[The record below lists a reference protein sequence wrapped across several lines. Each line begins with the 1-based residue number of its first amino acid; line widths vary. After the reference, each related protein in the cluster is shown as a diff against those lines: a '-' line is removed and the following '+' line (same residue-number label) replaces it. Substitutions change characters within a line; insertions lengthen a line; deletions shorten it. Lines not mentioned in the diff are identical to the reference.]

1 MTGLLLAPPS
11 VQGGV
16 EGGTGPDV
24 DGRDAD
30 RVKLSPPRRGR
41 VPLALTG
48 LAVSLLVL
56 ELLALALGPVR
67 VPLGDTVRVL
77 VGAEPSDPRWQV
89 VIQTLRLPRALTATL
104 VGAAL
109 GVAGLQMQTLFR
121 NALADPYVLGVSSG
135 ASLGVALVVI
145 TSGGASAGFT
155 AGVAGLGRVGV
166 VLAAAAGAAVVLALV
181 LLLARW
187 VRSSVTL
194 LLIGVMVGS
203 ASTAVVSVLLVYAE
217 PQRAQQFLLWGLGS
231 FSGTTWSDLRLLA
244 PIVAAGLAAA
254 LLTVRALNALLLGE
268 GYARTMGI
276 DVRRTRFITL
286 LSASLLAGSTTAF
299 CGPIAFLGLAVPHLA
314 RMALG
319 TSDHRVLMPAV
330 VLTGAV
336 VAVACGIVSQVPGS
350 DAVLPL
356 NAVTSLLGAPI
367 VIAVLLRS
375 RRGVD
380 GAAL

>member
-1 MTGLLLAPPS
+1 M
-11 VQGGV
+11 
-16 EGGTGPDV
+16 
-24 DGRDAD
+24 
-30 RVKLSPPRRGR
+30 
-41 VPLALTG
+41 
-48 LAVSLLVL
+48 SLLVL

-89 VIQTLRLPRALTATL
+89 VIETLRLPRALTATL

-145 TSGGASAGFT
+145 TSGGATAGFT

-166 VLAAAAGAAVVLALV
+166 VLAAAGGAAVVLALV

-244 PIVAAGLAAA
+244 PIVAVGLAAA

-286 LSASLLAGSTTAF
+286 VSASLLAGATTAF

-380 GAAL
+380 GTAL